1 MDGPNGEGRNDKNLD
16 PQKCERQAHRT
27 KKQYVKNTFKSKK
40 NNKSRHNLQKCLD
53 LVLHIY
59 YQKKTVA
66 LQISWAE
73 TYACTHIMHIGI
85 LYVSFFQFFGATKC
99 NSTSQVATLQLYKVT
114 TDRYLLLLD
123 PNKTVCTPAE
133 FSKQGLY
140 YSEIYWHKANT

>member
-1 MDGPNGEGRNDKNLD
+1 MKGIQDFVKILSRICLNGEGRTIIQILRSARGKLIV
-16 PQKCERQAHRT
+16 Q
-27 KKQYVKNTFKSKK
+27 KNTLESKK

-85 LYVSFFQFFGATKC
+85 LYVSFFQFFGARKC

-133 FSKQGLY
+133 FSYIKTRPILL
-140 YSEIYWHKANT
+140 

>member
-1 MDGPNGEGRNDKNLD
+1 M
-16 PQKCERQAHRT
+16 C
-27 KKQYVKNTFKSKK
+27 VKNTLESKK
-40 NNKSRHNLQKCLD
+40 NNKSRYHLQKCLY

-133 FSKQGLY
+133 FSYIKTC
-140 YSEIYWHKANT
+140 KAYTTLKFIGTRPIHDSFGSIIDYLRSL